1 MKNIAPD
8 PNVKTKLFG
17 EFFPFFCKFKG
28 NFFIKLFKQ
37 MILVV
42 FIHILF

>member
-1 MKNIAPD
+1 MKNIAPK
-8 PNVKTKLFG
+8 NVKTKLFG
-17 EFFPFFCKFKG
+17 EFFPFYCKFKG